1 MEEPMPRLF
10 TGLEIPDA
18 VTDRLLSVRGGLSG
32 ARWITPDNYHITLRF
47 IGDIDES
54 MARDVFAV
62 LARVNRAPIPITIEG
77 IAAFGGD
84 RPRALV
90 AKVTPTPD
98 LIELQAE
105 HERLMR
111 RIGLPP
117 EPRKYTP
124 HITLARLRDTSPFEL
139 ANFLSGIG
147 HLPTMRFEADVF
159 DVFSSRASTG
169 GGPYVVEAC
178 YPLYHKVPEQ
188 RARITA

>member
-1 MEEPMPRLF
+1 MPRLF
-10 TGLEIPDA
+10 TGLEIPNA

-47 IGDIDES
+47 IGDIDEL
-54 MARDVFAV
+54 MARDVFAI
-62 LARVNRAPIPITIEG
+62 LARVNRSPIPITIEG

-98 LIELQAE
+98 LMELQAE

-111 RIGLPP
+111 RIGLSP

-147 HLPTMRFEADVF
+147 HLPPMRFEADIF
-159 DVFSSRASTG
+159 DVFSSRTSTG

-178 YPLYHKVPEQ
+178 YPLYQKAREQ